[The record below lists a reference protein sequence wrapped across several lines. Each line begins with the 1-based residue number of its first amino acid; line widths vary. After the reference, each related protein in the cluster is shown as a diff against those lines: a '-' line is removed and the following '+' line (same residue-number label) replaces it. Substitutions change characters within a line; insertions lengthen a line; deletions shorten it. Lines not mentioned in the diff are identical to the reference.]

1 MNSTRIFIHGLE
13 GSSQGTKA
21 RFFRAGYSDMIV
33 DDFKGNL
40 GQRMDTL
47 YNLVNNKTPLIM
59 VGSSYGGL
67 MATLFAYR
75 NPEAVKKL
83 ILLAPALSLEEFT
96 PYLTKKI
103 DVPVTIYHGQNDDI
117 VPLAPV
123 YDIAKSI
130 FQNLIFNIVNDDHV
144 LRHTFTSLNWD
155 DLLESRYLLP

>member
-1 MNSTRIFIHGLE
+1 
-13 GSSQGTKA
+13 
-21 RFFRAGYSDMIV
+21 
-33 DDFKGNL
+33 
-40 GQRMDTL
+40 
-47 YNLVNNKTPLIM
+47 M